1 MKIIHLVFFFFVSAG
16 HLLAQTLIPLQENRY
31 LQQYEIAQQRALP
44 KAFQQPLYAI
54 EKEDCPIFK
63 SNIIYTEVG
72 QSILFK
78 IAIDTIGLGGAPG
91 NFSCNNCG
99 SATFGIA
106 TLFGDTLSYI
116 ALPNVEAG
124 QDDIRIEFCNPNGC
138 KSKTYSIIAK
148 RKGRVQFQPAI
159 PLNAGGMAEI
169 SANAS
174 LLPGRKAAC
183 GYLLDCE
190 DSYEGTDQEVSLSDP
205 INRIRYRASRYA
217 GIDSVCVVLC
227 DTFTVCDTFKFAFR
241 IRQDTLQLPFMD
253 DFSYFGPYAAASH
266 WLDLDAFVNNDMADS
281 PPSWGV
287 ITFDGLNSGGN
298 AYGGGYGPADKLTS
312 AYIDLRNTG
321 EVQLTYW
328 VQRRGFGDRPEKQDS
343 LVLEFKDKT
352 GKWNFI
358 RSFEGA
364 GIDQPNTAK
373 EPFLFYTDPIPAA
386 YKYKGFQFRFRNY
399 SDRTGILDVWHL
411 DYVRMD
417 ENVQDSIFDD
427 LAFTRLPNF
436 ILKNYTSMPWWHFK
450 GNEQA
455 ELRDSLFVGVWN
467 HFNETQPA
475 IGSTARLFE
484 INSDEDLFSP
494 AFPTLFNG
502 LESNILNGA
511 PLLRRYSLV
520 NDPSGFPQVWNA
532 YLNKMQSPIF
542 DDYDRLEFRLEFTLK
557 NTSQNN
563 AKGYE
568 AVGRNDGVRRY
579 TIFDNYFS
587 YDDGTAEAGLVAQL
601 GIQVAAQYRS
611 YVADSL
617 RAVQFF
623 FPHTTTN
630 ISAQRFSIKVWVGN
644 LDDSPEYEAF
654 AQIPYYADVF
664 FDTLQGFTTYPLVDE
679 LGNPKPLALPVGNFY
694 IGWQQETP
702 CEGTRCVPV
711 GYDRNTPQGRQYLWR
726 NLGSSWS
733 AFPNTFLPG
742 ALMIRPVVGAITPP
756 ATATNEPQAA
766 ADFFRIYPNPTSDR
780 LYIQPATGLL
790 DSYQCLIFNSL
801 GQQVLN
807 EQLQSSIWVD
817 YLSPGIYFM
826 KIVERQSNQ
835 IWHHKFIVK
844 R

>member
-1 MKIIHLVFFFFVSAG
+1 MKIIHLVFFFFVGLG
-16 HLLAQTLIPLQENRY
+16 HLLAQSLIPLQENRY
-31 LQQYEIAQQRALP
+31 LQQYEAVQQRSLP
-44 KAFQQPLYAI
+44 KAFQYPI
-54 EKEDCPIFK
+54 EKEDCPISK
-63 SNIIYTEVG
+63 PGATYVEAG
-72 QSILFK
+72 QKALIK
-78 IAIDTIGLGGAPG
+78 IVIDTTGLGSAPG
-91 NFSCNNCG
+91 NFVCTNCT
-99 SATFGIA
+99 SASFGIA

-138 KSKTYSIIAK
+138 KSTTYTLISK
-148 RKGRVQFQPAI
+148 RKGRVQFQPSI
-159 PLNAGGMAEI
+159 PINAGGMSEI

-190 DSYEGTDQEVSLSDP
+190 DQYEGTDQAVSLSDP
-205 INRIRYRASRYA
+205 INRILYRASRYA

-227 DTFTVCDTFKFAFR
+227 DTFTVCDTFKFAFL

-287 ITFDGLNSGGN
+287 ATFDGLNASGN

-312 AYIDLRNTG
+312 KYIDLRNTAD
-321 EVQLTYW
+321 VQLTYW

-352 GKWNFI
+352 GKWNFV

-373 EPFLFYTDPIPAA
+373 EAFVFYADPVPNE

-436 ILKNYTSMPWWHFK
+436 ILKNHTSMPWWHFT

-502 LESNILNGA
+502 LESNILNGV
-511 PLLRRYSLV
+511 PLLRKYSLV
-520 NDPSGFPQVWNA
+520 NDLSGFPQVWNA
-532 YLNKMQSPIF
+532 YLNKMQSDIF
-542 DDYDRLEFRLEFTLK
+542 DDYDRLEFRLEYTLK
-557 NTSQNN
+557 NTAQNN

-568 AVGRNDGVRRY
+568 AVGRNDSVRRY
-579 TIFDNYFS
+579 TIFDNYFA
-587 YDDGTAEAGLVAQL
+587 YDDGTAEAGLVAQV

-630 ISAQRFSIKVWVGN
+630 ISDQRFSIKVWIGN
-644 LDDSPEYEAF
+644 LDDTPEYEAF

-711 GYDRNTPQGRQYLWR
+711 GYDRNTPEGRQYLWR

-756 ATATNEPQAA
+756 ATAINEPQAA
-766 ADFFRIYPNPTSDR
+766 AAFFSIYPNPTSGQ
-780 LYIQPATGLL
+780 LYIQPATGLFEP
-790 DSYQCLIFNSL
+790 YQYLIFNNL
-801 GQQVLN
+801 GQQVLSD
-807 EQLQSSIWVD
+807 QLQSSIQVAN
-817 YLSPGIYFM
+817 LSPGIYFM
-826 KIVERQSNQ
+826 KIVDRQSNQ
-835 IWHHKFIVK
+835 TWHHKFIVK